1 MTHTSGS
8 GLTPLPSSEQAYV
21 RGIQLQVDSY
31 PIAGQPTIE
40 GQWPP
45 CRYTLANI
53 ETRKGVRQ
61 GDKVFQVGFGGGAL
75 PLACHQSGCMHCQQ
89 TDR

>member
-8 GLTPLPSSEQAYV
+8 GLTPLPLSMQAV
-21 RGIQLQVDSY
+21 ERRIQLQASNY
-31 PIAGQPTIE
+31 TIAGHPSIE
-40 GQWPP
+40 GLWPP

-53 ETRKGVRQ
+53 ETSKGVRQ

-75 PLACHQSGCMHCQQ
+75 APACHP
-89 TDR
+89 